1 MRKILRLFIILFIF
15 GLVWNFIESPVYAKS
30 YSITS
35 DQFIINILADKSVL
49 VKEELTYSFSGSF
62 SWADMYIPTQD
73 TRKGNLYNT
82 QISDFQVTASD
93 GSVVSILD
101 IIFPICFSDI

>member
-49 VKEELTYSFSGSF
+49 VKEDGSE
-62 SWADMYIPTQD
+62 
-73 TRKGNLYNT
+73 KNLFEKNISQYLLKMVQQFPYWT
-82 QISDFQVTASD
+82 QILVTTNFMLNWDFK
-93 GSVVSILD
+93 
-101 IIFPICFSDI
+101 PITNQKHFL